1 MSTKQ
6 IEKRAS
12 YTLFSVTQED
22 RESRSKRIRDFF
34 KEQPALAYL
43 MAAFDFEWTV
53 RRAIVLMSKCPIS
66 VIKARLNDKRYSG
79 WNAYQDAWTCCV
91 QKTRD
96 DGTPTLGRI
105 IFGGDLSTDISK
117 DERDTIQA
125 AMDFRNRLVH
135 GIAGSIPADKADEA
149 FYLLLNAS
157 RRITT
162 YVNEHNKRGM
172 FARAYGPLARCKK
185 CSKRKGC
192 KFQSAKKVAEEQAK
206 NRKIKTE
213 GRYQTTNSQ
222 FSQFSS
228 TKRAK

>member
-1 MSTKQ
+1 MCTKQ
-6 IEKRAS
+6 TEKRAS

-66 VIKARLNDKRYSG
+66 VIKARLDEKQYSG
-79 WNAYQDAWTCCV
+79 WNAYQGAWTCCV
-91 QKTRD
+91 QKTRN

-105 IFGGDLSTDISK
+105 IFGGDSSTDISK
-117 DERDTIQA
+117 EERATVQA
-125 AMDFRNRLVH
+125 AMNFRNRLVH

-149 FYLLLNAS
+149 FDLLLNAS
-157 RRITT
+157 KRLSV
-162 YVNEHNKRGM
+162 YVDEHNERVM

-192 KFQSAKKVAEEQAK
+192 NFQSAKKAALAK
-206 NRKIKTE
+206 AKRMEGKT
-213 GRYQTTNSQ
+213 R
-222 FSQFSS
+222 
-228 TKRAK
+228 